1 MSAIRHTTEYIKENT
16 RIISDGFVQI
26 AFRNL
31 GSLPLVVADTV
42 LNSGEFYN
50 PTFLG
55 GTFPDETFYEIKFAE
70 GSGTR
75 LCWVQKT
82 YVTDDTK

>member
-1 MSAIRHTTEYIKENT
+1 MILRHVTEYISEDK

-31 GSLPLVVADTV
+31 GTLPLIVADTV
-42 LNSGEFYN
+42 LNSGESFN
-50 PTFLG
+50 PTFQG
-55 GTFPDETFYEIKFAE
+55 GSFPDATFYEISFAQ
-70 GSGTR
+70 GSGIG

-82 YVTDDTK
+82 YLSEQ